1 MIPAAIVA
9 AAGMACNAD
18 PDPIADSRIVG
29 AIEDEYQTA
38 ANVPANNIDI
48 NVREGIVSL
57 SGSAPTILERD
68 RAVRIASMVK
78 GVRGIV
84 NRIEVSA
91 KDRPASEVRGDVLT
105 ALAADPATDSWQIGV
120 SVDGGTVTLTGS
132 VDSYAE
138 RELCKTV
145 AKTVEGVRKIENE
158 IEIAYDADRPD
169 NEIQYDVTQRLRW
182 DARID
187 DGLIEVEVDEGEV
200 TLNGS
205 VGSLYERTLCISDAW
220 VSGVTSVN
228 AEDLEVEWWAR
239 DDMQRTAEV
248 ASITDSEIR
257 EAIKDTMRY
266 DPRVYSFNP
275 DVSVNDGIVTLT
287 GTVDD
292 LKAKR
297 AASQDAKNTM
307 GVSHVKNYLKVRP
320 EGQFTDHAIE
330 NDVEAALTMDPTIN
344 RREVTVMVDDG
355 TAELYGEVNSYFE
368 RAHAED
374 VAARTL
380 GVRDVD
386 NHLSVGYDMI
396 SYDRY
401 YDWDPVLHDFDH
413 DAQRVTMASDAEIQ
427 SEIESELFWSPFV
440 DSDDIGVKVVDGT
453 ATLSGHVDS
462 WNEHDAAV
470 ENAFEGGAIGIVND
484 IEVRLD

>member
-1 MIPAAIVA
+1 
-9 AAGMACNAD
+9 
-18 PDPIADSRIVG
+18 
-29 AIEDEYQTA
+29 
-38 ANVPANNIDI
+38 
-48 NVREGIVSL
+48 
-57 SGSAPTILERD
+57 
-68 RAVRIASMVK
+68 
-78 GVRGIV
+78 
-84 NRIEVSA
+84 
-91 KDRPASEVRGDVLT
+91 
-105 ALAADPATDSWQIGV
+105 
-120 SVDGGTVTLTGS
+120 
-132 VDSYAE
+132 
-138 RELCKTV
+138 
-145 AKTVEGVRKIENE
+145 
-158 IEIAYDADRPD
+158 
-169 NEIQYDVTQRLRW
+169 
-182 DARID
+182 
-187 DGLIEVEVDEGEV
+187 
-200 TLNGS
+200 
-205 VGSLYERTLCISDAW
+205 
-220 VSGVTSVN
+220 
-228 AEDLEVEWWAR
+228 
-239 DDMQRTAEV
+239 MQRTAEV